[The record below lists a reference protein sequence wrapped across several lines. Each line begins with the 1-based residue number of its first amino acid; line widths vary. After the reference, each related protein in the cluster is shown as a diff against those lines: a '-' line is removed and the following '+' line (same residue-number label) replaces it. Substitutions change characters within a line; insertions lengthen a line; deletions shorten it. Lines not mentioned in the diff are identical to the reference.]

1 MFAIEIGFPDSPS
14 APEMLFVRRHFLTIG
29 SEDKNHVVVDD
40 LSQSNATVKLTRT
53 VERKFRCEVS
63 YPGKEPESAVYD
75 GSAAI
80 TVGDVS
86 FFLVALDIDLLPK
99 DSESPDKAGV
109 RLIRSAT
116 GKIAPHFP
124 AIVVP
129 QNPSIVVSFHEGQS
143 IDVGRGR
150 QASLRLDNSDISALH
165 ARIGF
170 ENGMFWVEDL
180 GSTNGTFV
188 GNSQISGRVNVE
200 PGATIQLGSD
210 TVVIGVSS
218 AEELKE
224 LGGSGATEIEQRP
237 PTLQRA
243 AFPAILSLSDVARPA
258 RLLMIPGNIVKI
270 GRDPSCD
277 MWIGAPHISRVH
289 CSMQLQEDGVVIIR
303 DQSTNGTSVD
313 GKILRKGDYLECRGE
328 PKVLELGGG
337 VTIALCFSVEDEQ
350 RFSAVGGSGEAFS
363 RVAANQELPASQ
375 EGGNES
381 TISSPVKPGSKTLLA
396 VLGVTAIAVVG
407 VIVLL
412 VVPLIFN

>member
-14 APEMLFVRRHFLTIG
+14 APEMLFVKRHFLTIG
-29 SEDKNHVVVDD
+29 SADKNHVVVED
-40 LSQSNATVKLTRT
+40 LSESNAVVKLTRT
-53 VERKFRCEVS
+53 IERKFRCEVN
-63 YPGKEPESAVYD
+63 YPGKAPESAVYD

-80 TVGDVS
+80 TVGEVS

-99 DSESPDKAGV
+99 ESESPDKAGV

-116 GKIAPHFP
+116 GKLAPHFP
-124 AIVVP
+124 ALVVP

-143 IDVGRGR
+143 VDIGRGR
-150 QASLRLDNSDISALH
+150 QAQLRLDTTDISALH
-165 ARIGF
+165 ARVGF
-170 ENGMFWVEDL
+170 ENGLFWVEDL

-188 GNSQISGRVNVE
+188 GSNQISGRVNVD
-200 PGATIQLGSD
+200 PGAPIQLGSE
-210 TVVIGVSS
+210 TVIFGVSS
-218 AEELKE
+218 TEELKE

-237 PTLQRA
+237 PTLQRS
-243 AFPAILSLSDVARPA
+243 AFPALLSLSDVARPA
-258 RLLMIPGNIVKI
+258 RVLMIPGNILKV

-289 CSMQLQEDGVVIIR
+289 CTIQLQDDGVVIVR

-313 GKILRKGDYLECRGE
+313 GKILRKGDFLEANKE

-375 EGGNES
+375 EVVNEP
-381 TISSPVKPGSKTLLA
+381 TVSSPIKPGSRTMLA